1 MIRLQDVARRA
12 GVSAA
17 TVSRAINE
25 PHRLNV
31 ATLARVEEAIRALG
45 YRPSRVAR
53 RLRVEKGLSRLVGLV
68 IPDIQNPFFADIAR
82 GVEDAA
88 SRDGYAVFLGNSDD
102 ELEKERRYLEV
113 MVAESV
119 DGIVLPP
126 SSSRSEAAEELARSG
141 MPLVCVDRR
150 LTRVRVDTVSVDNA
164 LGAEQAVEHL
174 IGLGHSRIGF
184 IVGRL
189 DLSTSVE
196 RLEGFERAF
205 RRHGLEQPA
214 GLVVAGDSR
223 ASTGRERAMELLRS
237 QERPTALLAGNSML
251 TLGVLEAIHALGL
264 RIGRDIALIG
274 YDDMP
279 WSLALDPPLT
289 VVRQPAYELGFRA
302 MELLLRRMRAP
313 GGSTTTLL
321 LEPELIVRRSCGAG
335 GAGENPPD

>member
-1 MIRLQDVARRA
+1 MARLQDVARRA

-25 PHRLNV
+25 PHRLKV
-31 ATLARVEEAIRALG
+31 VTLARVEEAIRALG

-68 IPDIQNPFFADIAR
+68 IPDIQNPFFAEIAR

-102 ELEKERRYLEV
+102 DLEKERRYLEV
-113 MVAESV
+113 MLSESV

-126 SSSRSEAAEELARSG
+126 SSSWSVAAEEVARSG
-141 MPLVCVDRR
+141 VPLVCVDRR
-150 LTRVRVDTVSVDNA
+150 LTRVKVDTVSVDNA
-164 LGAEQAVEHL
+164 LGAEEAVEHL
-174 IGLGHSRIGF
+174 VGLGHTRIGF

-196 RLEGFERAF
+196 RLEGFERAL
-205 RRHGLEQPA
+205 RRHGIEQSA
-214 GLVVAGDSR
+214 GLVMAGDSR
-223 ASTGRERAMELLRS
+223 ANTGRERALELLQS
-237 QERPTALLAGNSML
+237 AERPTALLAGNSML
-251 TLGVLEAIHALGL
+251 TLGVLEAIHSLGL
-264 RIGRDIALIG
+264 RIPRDIALIG

-302 MELLLRRMRAP
+302 MELLLRRMRQP

-321 LEPELIVRRSCGAG
+321 LQPELIVRSSCGAG
-335 GAGENPPD
+335 RAGATPPD